1 MFVGGSGTLL
11 NLLILWVLTDIVG
24 FHYLISYLISFSI
37 VVTSNYILNTVWT
50 FKDTVKIKGGL
61 LRYGAVSLGTLGI
74 RQGLLFVFTDIVGIY
89 YLISAIMVSVISFL
103 LNFILSKRFVWA

>member
-50 FKDTVKIKGGL
+50 FKDAVK
-61 LRYGAVSLGTLGI
+61 
-74 RQGLLFVFTDIVGIY
+74 
-89 YLISAIMVSVISFL
+89 
-103 LNFILSKRFVWA
+103 N